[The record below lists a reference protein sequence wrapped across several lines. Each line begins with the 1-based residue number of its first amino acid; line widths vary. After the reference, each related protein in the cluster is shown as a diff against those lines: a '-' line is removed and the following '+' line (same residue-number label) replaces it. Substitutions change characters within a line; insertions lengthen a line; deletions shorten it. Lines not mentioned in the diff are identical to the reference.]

1 MILGVICEVT
11 HLHLAFLL
19 QNRSLEEIT
28 RCFTVGWA
36 RAFGFPLRIRTD
48 PDGSFRAAFEAAMDE
63 AGVYMD
69 YVPAEAHNKIGLI
82 ERHNAT
88 YRSLMERVIEQQAV
102 VGSDQMELTTAA
114 AAHAKNSCT
123 WSAGRPPYV
132 AAFGRIPRQGM
143 ELLSDPH
150 GLVTGQTRAQAQ
162 QLADTLRVEAQ
173 QQIAALS
180 VDSTFRRALLR
191 NTAPTEQDI
200 PEVGSIVAYWRW
212 TAMRQET
219 RVQIRKVAWPR
230 PRRQKH
236 VGSSRNQHCQSRP
249 SPTAGGSWL

>member
-1 MILGVICEVT
+1 
-11 HLHLAFLL
+11 
-19 QNRSLEEIT
+19 
-28 RCFTVGWA
+28 
-36 RAFGFPLRIRTD
+36 
-48 PDGSFRAAFEAAMDE
+48 MDE

-102 VGSDQMELTTAA
+102 VGSNQMELTTAA

-173 QQIAALS
+173 QQIAAMS